1 MPRLPHSM
9 TYPENL
15 ERALLFKLRSMS
27 VEDFRALPE
36 VGEGLEHRIMS
47 AVSNYN
53 SIEEILQE
61 VKTKRYTHAR
71 LRRILCCAALG
82 ITDDLQSRRA
92 SYARVLG
99 FTGEGEKL
107 LKSCSFEVVTSV
119 GKTLRACGENAD
131 FLRAD
136 ILATDLAA
144 LAYNRVKSC
153 GADYRTK
160 IIR

>member
-1 MPRLPHSM
+1 M
-9 TYPENL
+9 N
-15 ERALLFKLRSMS
+15 

-36 VGEGLEHRIMS
+36 VGEGLEHRIMN

-53 SIEEILQE
+53 SIEEILRE

-82 ITDDLQSRRA
+82 ITEDLQSRRA

>member
-1 MPRLPHSM
+1 MK
-9 TYPENL
+9 
-15 ERALLFKLRSMS
+15 LL
-27 VEDFRALPE
+27 
-36 VGEGLEHRIMS
+36 
-47 AVSNYN
+47 
-53 SIEEILQE
+53 
-61 VKTKRYTHAR
+61 VKF
-71 LRRILCCAALG
+71 
-82 ITDDLQSRRA
+82 S
-92 SYARVLG
+92 
-99 FTGEGEKL
+99 EKL